1 MNVILNEVKNLDEV
15 KNPKTILYVHGMGG
29 GRDSRIPSILKDLLG
44 PGYSIFIRTY
54 DFDPELAT
62 SQLAAWSSEVKPD
75 LVIGE
80 SMGAIHAIALK
91 GYPHLFVSPSLNA
104 PIFFRVMAVIAWIPG
119 VTKFFDWYY
128 HPKAG
133 DRQKLHFARK
143 TLLKW
148 PAIRRT
154 ALLNTPLNGS
164 EDYFH
169 AFFGTRDKFRRSGVV
184 LVRTWRKYFGEG
196 SWTIYEGSHFM
207 EEEYIRTLLVP
218 KILSLLD

>member
-1 MNVILNEVKNLDEV
+1 
-15 KNPKTILYVHGMGG
+15 MGG